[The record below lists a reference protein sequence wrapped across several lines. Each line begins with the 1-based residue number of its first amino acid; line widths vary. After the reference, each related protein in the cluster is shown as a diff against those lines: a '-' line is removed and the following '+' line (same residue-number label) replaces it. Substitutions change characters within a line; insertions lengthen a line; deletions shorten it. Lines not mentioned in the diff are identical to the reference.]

1 MIKLRRV
8 LSLIF
13 LVTVLFAFLQCA
25 RRGSPTG
32 GPKDEIPPVLIKAEP
47 ENLSTEF
54 NNTKISLTFD
64 EYVRLEDIQNQLIV
78 SPPLKYNPQISP
90 QGAASKVIEIII
102 KDTLKENTT
111 YTLNFGESI
120 VDNNEG
126 NPNRFLSYVFST
138 GTYIDSLEVSGVV
151 KDAFNREEDDFIS
164 VMLYE
169 IDSTYNDSTVY
180 LRPPNYITNTLDS
193 TNIFTLKYLKAGS
206 YAIIAVKDNNKNNI
220 FDQAEDKIGFIKD
233 TVVLPADT
241 VYLLNLFKEIPDYKV
256 PLPSYAAANKIIFG
270 YYGGDEIIDITPLSI
285 LPDSIETL
293 IAKVPEKDTL
303 NFWFTPFEV
312 DSLVFEVANE
322 KEKVRDTFTVKTRKL
337 LSDSLMLY
345 PSSRQKLNLQDNFS
359 IAANI
364 PIKSVDSSKVILF
377 NKDTLDVPF
386 KLRLDTLKNSLQF
399 DFEKEAN
406 EIYSLVL
413 YPEVLRDF
421 FNNTNDTVAYR
432 LRTDGLADYGNLRF
446 NLEGDLS
453 YPMIVQLTDKDGKLY
468 REVYLTEGTLAD
480 FNTLDPDEY
489 YIRII
494 FDANLN
500 KKWDTGNY
508 LQKKQPEVVIYYP
521 TIIEVRANWELEQ
534 TFTISNN

>member
-1 MIKLRRV
+1 
-8 LSLIF
+8 
-13 LVTVLFAFLQCA
+13 
-25 RRGSPTG
+25 
-32 GPKDEIPPVLIKAEP
+32 
-47 ENLSTEF
+47 
-54 NNTKISLTFD
+54 
-64 EYVRLEDIQNQLIV
+64 
-78 SPPLKYNPQISP
+78 
-90 QGAASKVIEIII
+90 
-102 KDTLKENTT
+102 
-111 YTLNFGESI
+111 
-120 VDNNEG
+120 
-126 NPNRFLSYVFST
+126 
-138 GTYIDSLEVSGVV
+138 
-151 KDAFNREEDDFIS
+151 
-164 VMLYE
+164 
-169 IDSTYNDSTVY
+169 
-180 LRPPNYITNTLDS
+180 
-193 TNIFTLKYLKAGS
+193 
-206 YAIIAVKDNNKNNI
+206 
-220 FDQAEDKIGFIKD
+220 
-233 TVVLPADT
+233 
-241 VYLLNLFKEIPDYKV
+241 
-256 PLPSYAAANKIIFG
+256 
-270 YYGGDEIIDITPLSI
+270 
-285 LPDSIETL
+285 
-293 IAKVPEKDTL
+293 
-303 NFWFTPFEV
+303 
-312 DSLVFEVANE
+312 
-322 KEKVRDTFTVKTRKL
+322 TRKL

-453 YPMIVQLTDKDGKLY
+453 YPMIIQLTDKDGKLY